1 MDPEKKTRLEA
12 AGYKFPTVGDWLGL
26 SGEQRQLA
34 EFRARVVAELRRR
47 RVVRGLSQSA
57 LAKLLGSSQSRVAKV
72 EAGATDVSLDLM
84 LRAFFAVG
92 GRVEDLA
99 AQAPEPARPAEP
111 AKVAQATPR
120 AKTARKAKAGA

>member
-1 MDPEKKTRLEA
+1 MGPAKKARLEA
-12 AGYKFPTVGDWLGL
+12 AGYKFTTVGDWLGL

-47 RVVRGLSQSA
+47 RAVRGLSQSA

-72 EAGATDVSLDLM
+72 EAGAADVSLDLM

-92 GRVEDLA
+92 GRVEDMA
-99 AQAPEPARPAEP
+99 AAASGPARPAEP
-111 AKVAQATPR
+111 AKVARAAPK
-120 AKTARKAKAGA
+120 AKTARKAKAET